1 MKEIRI
7 EITEMNEYPL
17 YSFFMKDK
25 ESDRDEYYYLG
36 CIGSAMFSE
45 YEEWEGFE
53 SLVKFLLDRLSNT
66 FVELPCSVESY
77 CVIYDSE
84 SWEDEWDSYGI
95 DIDKHCFGSG
105 DTIEVKTGDLN
116 KWENSTLEDFVK
128 ELGIILGVKFEVIR

>member
-7 EITEMNEYPL
+7 EVTEMNEHPL
-17 YSFFMKDK
+17 YSFYMKDK

-36 CIGSAMFSE
+36 CIGSSMFSE

-66 FVELPCSVESY
+66 LVDLPCSAESY
-77 CVIYDSE
+77 CVIDNCE
-84 SWEDEWDSYGI
+84 RWEDEWDSYCI
-95 DIDKHCFGSG
+95 DTYKHCFGSG
-105 DTIEVKTGDLN
+105 NIIKVETGDLCSWKN
-116 KWENSTLEDFVK
+116 ATLEDFTK